1 MNIDRGL
8 QWYSRLLNLALKNVD
23 EDEGTGK
30 PFLLKKSF
38 IINNILHLYT
48 KSTMAEITL
57 DSNLVKSKNCVGT
70 VISLNGHRRYFCIYH
85 ARHPECISDSGG
97 KVNLF

>member
-1 MNIDRGL
+1 MKEL
-8 QWYSRLLNLALKNVD
+8 VSHFYKNV
-23 EDEGTGK
+23 
-30 PFLLKKSF
+30 F
-38 IINNILHLYT
+38 IIQHLYT
-48 KSTMAEITL
+48 KSTMADITL

-97 KVNLF
+97 KVIYFYFELD

>member
-1 MNIDRGL
+1 M
-8 QWYSRLLNLALKNVD
+8 
-23 EDEGTGK
+23 
-30 PFLLKKSF
+30 
-38 IINNILHLYT
+38 YT
-48 KSTMAEITL
+48 KTTMTDITL